1 MQLIIAK
8 QDANT
13 DEFRRI
19 LLIYREQTIVSVS
32 QTIRHKIDAKPRPA
46 EINWGAMSSKS
57 VDEIEA
63 LGQALL
69 EATAIAR
76 EWSKIVEESDSSQH
90 QHQLFAVEN
99 GANGSNHKLISD
111 TMHRYDVVRVMR

>member
-1 MQLIIAK
+1 MQPVFAK

-13 DEFRRI
+13 NEFRRI
-19 LLIYREQTIVSVS
+19 LLIYRGQTIVSVS
-32 QTIRHKIDAKPRPA
+32 QTVRHKVDGKPRPA

-57 VDEIEA
+57 VEEIEA

-76 EWSKIVEESDSSQH
+76 EWSQIVEDYPSKH
-90 QHQLFAVEN
+90 QPELFEVDN
-99 GANGSNHKLISD
+99 VTNLSNHKLITD
-111 TMHRYDVVRVMR
+111 TMHRYDVARVMR

>member
-1 MQLIIAK
+1 MQTIIAK

-13 DEFRRI
+13 NEFRRI
-19 LLIYREQTIVSVS
+19 LFIYRGQTIVSVS

-57 VDEIEA
+57 IEEIEA

-76 EWSKIVEESDSSQH
+76 EWSKIVEDNDSSIH
-90 QHQLFAVEN
+90 QPELFAVEN
-99 GANGSNHKLISD
+99 GANGSNHRLITDSL
-111 TMHRYDVVRVMR
+111 HRYEVVRGAR

>member
-13 DEFRRI
+13 NEFRRI
-19 LLIYREQTIVSVS
+19 LLIYRGQTIVSVS
-32 QTIRHKIDAKPRPA
+32 QTIRHKIDGKPRPA

-57 VDEIEA
+57 VEEIEA

-76 EWSKIVEESDSSQH
+76 EWSQIVEDSKH
-90 QHQLFAVEN
+90 PPELFAVEN
-99 GANGSNHKLISD
+99 GTNESNHKLIAD
-111 TMHRYDVVRVMR
+111 TMHRYDVARVMR

>member
-1 MQLIIAK
+1 MQPIFAK

-13 DEFRRI
+13 NEFRRI
-19 LLIYREQTIVSVS
+19 LLIYRGQTIVSVS
-32 QTIRHKIDAKPRPA
+32 QTIRHKIDAKPRLA

-76 EWSKIVEESDSSQH
+76 EWSKIVEESFAAKP
-90 QHQLFAVEN
+90 QLELVEVEN
-99 GANGSNHKLISD
+99 SANVSNHKLIAD

>member
-1 MQLIIAK
+1 MQPIIAK

-13 DEFRRI
+13 NEFRRI
-19 LLIYREQTIVSVS
+19 LFIYRGQTIVSVS

-57 VDEIEA
+57 IEEIEA

-69 EATAIAR
+69 EATTIAR
-76 EWSKIVEESDSSQH
+76 EWSKIVEDNDSSIH
-90 QHQLFAVEN
+90 QPELFAVEN
-99 GANGSNHKLISD
+99 GANGSNHRLITDSLQ
-111 TMHRYDVVRVMR
+111 RYEVVRVAR

>member
-1 MQLIIAK
+1 MQAIFAK

-13 DEFRRI
+13 NEFRRI
-19 LLIYREQTIVSVS
+19 LLIYRGQTIVSVS

-57 VDEIEA
+57 VEEIEA

-76 EWSKIVEESDSSQH
+76 EWSKIVEESFPSKP
-90 QHQLFAVEN
+90 QLELVEAEN
-99 GANGSNHKLISD
+99 VSNHKLIAD

>member
-1 MQLIIAK
+1 MQPIIAK

-13 DEFRRI
+13 NEFRRI
-19 LLIYREQTIVSVS
+19 LFIYRGQTIVSVS

-57 VDEIEA
+57 IEEIEA

-76 EWSKIVEESDSSQH
+76 EWSQIVEDYPSIQQPE
-90 QHQLFAVEN
+90 LFEVEHSV
-99 GANGSNHKLISD
+99 NGSNHKVITD
-111 TMHRYDVVRVMR
+111 TLRRYEVVRVAR